1 MRFALYAPRKGNSPK
16 PATRFCERTFAN
28 FTPRFSGRIAPAL
41 RVHNNRGGEIMRK
54 LKFVRRERVA
64 RNPMPAASATEQT
77 GLIPALPE
85 DDAQKASYQAV
96 LRTHRQKEH

>member
-1 MRFALYAPRKGNSPK
+1 
-16 PATRFCERTFAN
+16 
-28 FTPRFSGRIAPAL
+28 
-41 RVHNNRGGEIMRK
+41 MRK

-85 DDAQKASYQAV
+85 DDAQKAS
-96 LRTHRQKEH
+96 

>member
-1 MRFALYAPRKGNSPK
+1 MLAECFRRSIEGHAQTVEAISHSDRG
-16 PATRFCERTFAN
+16 
-28 FTPRFSGRIAPAL
+28 IAPAF
-41 RVHNNRGGEIMRK
+41 RAHNRAGVKIMRK

-96 LRTHRQKEH
+96 MRTHRQKEH

>member
-1 MRFALYAPRKGNSPK
+1 
-16 PATRFCERTFAN
+16 
-28 FTPRFSGRIAPAL
+28 
-41 RVHNNRGGEIMRK
+41 MRK

-96 LRTHRQKEH
+96 LRTHRQKEN